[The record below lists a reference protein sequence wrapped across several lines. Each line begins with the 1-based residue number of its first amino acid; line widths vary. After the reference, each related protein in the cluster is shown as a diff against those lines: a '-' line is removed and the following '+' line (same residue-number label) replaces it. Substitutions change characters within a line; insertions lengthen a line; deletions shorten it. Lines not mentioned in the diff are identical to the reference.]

1 MVKFFV
7 IAIAIAVVV
16 ILYYRNTKVKN
27 IMQIEVNIIYDLLQI
42 VTCKLDNNNI
52 EYIMTGGTLL
62 GAIRNKGLIP
72 YDDDGDIVI
81 LSDKVRVDDVL
92 TILRELN
99 KDIISYI
106 GIKGNVI
113 IVKLR
118 DFETRIDIF
127 FMNKDENGIY
137 RYRFPF
143 NIQYSN
149 EWYKHDELYPLK
161 EYKFGPLLLKGP
173 NMPSKFLDRTY
184 KNWDKMESKWN
195 HNSILAIENNYTKEF
210 IAKLPDSNFVLKQCR
225 DEKLNL

>member
-7 IAIAIAVVV
+7 TVIAIVSMIVM
-16 ILYYRNTKVKN
+16 LYYRNTKVKN
-27 IMQIEVNIIYDLLQI
+27 ITQIEVNNIYDLLQI
-42 VTCKLDNNNI
+42 ITCELDKNNI

-81 LSDKVRVDDVL
+81 LNEKIKVDDVL
-92 TILRELN
+92 RVLHELS

-106 GIKGNVI
+106 GVKGNVI
-113 IVKLR
+113 IVKFK

-137 RYRFPF
+137 KYRFPF

-149 EWYKHDELYPLK
+149 EWYNHDEVYPLK

-184 KNWDKMESKWN
+184 KNWETIESKWN

-210 IAKLPDSNFVLKQCR
+210 IAKLPDANFVLKECK
-225 DEKLNL
+225 DDK